1 MDELS
6 IYNEVLTAE
15 EIADHYNTGT
25 GIHSNRM
32 DTPAAGLAYP
42 MPFADEFYIPVIN
55 VEDMPAQITVM
66 NASGQ
71 VVHQVEVMVQGGMA
85 HVKDVGKL
93 LAGYYIYMLQLDGKT
108 WVGKIVK

>member
-1 MDELS
+1 
-6 IYNEVLTAE
+6 
-15 EIADHYNTGT
+15 
-25 GIHSNRM
+25 M

-55 VEDMPAQITVM
+55 VEDMPAQITIM

-93 LAGYYIYMLQLDGKT
+93 PAGYYIYMLQLDGKT